1 MSTVGCTSAGG
12 FALPATPPLHWQPF
26 LWSQLKRI
34 RNCYWKRLC
43 FQALK
48 HVFQKECFPFNVDVV
63 WQYHAF
69 WRRPMSLVP
78 LQILHAAC
86 VFQSICVATVTPCAQ
101 WCINVW
107 MLFCNWSNQIHVLY
121 RSLSDA
127 DCHLYSLLLLVLVD
141 IVCVSKLFKL
151 YFLKLWHF
159 CLELFC
165 KCFIFSMR
173 QDYLGLVSLCIS
185 DSGLHF

>member
-1 MSTVGCTSAGG
+1 M
-12 FALPATPPLHWQPF
+12 
-26 LWSQLKRI
+26 R
-34 RNCYWKRLC
+34 
-43 FQALK
+43 
-48 HVFQKECFPFNVDVV
+48 QK
-63 WQYHAF
+63 YIGA
-69 WRRPMSLVP
+69 LVP

-107 MLFCNWSNQIHVLY
+107 MLFCNWSNQIDVLY
-121 RSLSDA
+121 RAPSDA
-127 DCHLYSLLLLVLVD
+127 DCHLYPLLLLVLVD
-141 IVCVSKLFKL
+141 IMCVSKLFKL
-151 YFLKLWHF
+151 YFWKLWHF

-185 DSGLHF
+185 DSGASFLNFTVTQCQCMTVRFIVVQPTAKRIIKSSFV